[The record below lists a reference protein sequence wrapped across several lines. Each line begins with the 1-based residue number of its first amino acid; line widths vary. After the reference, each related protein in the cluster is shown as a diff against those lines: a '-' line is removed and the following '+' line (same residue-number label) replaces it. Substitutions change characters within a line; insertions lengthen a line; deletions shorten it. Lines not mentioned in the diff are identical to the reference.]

1 MIFPYF
7 SPDFF
12 SHCFVSLYAYHTKKV
27 KKKYIFVLSLLTKER
42 NAHTS
47 KDRRE
52 TSISP
57 SISLC

>member
-27 KKKYIFVLSLLTKER
+27 TKYICAIPFNKRKKCSYFQGQTGNEYLSKY
-42 NAHTS
+42 
-47 KDRRE
+47 
-52 TSISP
+52 
-57 SISLC
+57 

>member
-27 KKKYIFVLSLLTKER
+27 KKIYICAIPFNKRKKCSYFQGQTGNEYLSKY
-42 NAHTS
+42 
-47 KDRRE
+47 
-52 TSISP
+52 
-57 SISLC
+57 